1 MKMTFISSI
10 GEKTTKMEVVIEH
23 GKNDNVVWNVSSFDT
38 KTMTTDFDLF
48 EQINAY
54 WAQLSV
60 EKQDNIYILFR
71 EIRRAFDEIMD
82 SNMLTYHIKE
92 LITILYSYHQLEDI
106 KRWVLFKSNVFI
118 PSVLESEYVQNS
130 DRPGSREQT
139 YLRDDYVNLVCLS
152 LALRLMVPIWGEYIY
167 RTKQINGTTFKEYH
181 AYLLLS
187 NTELS
192 TCEANHKLKLYIESN
207 IPKELPKTAII
218 DGVSS
223 EDYPIWILGLI
234 TVRRVCIGDIRG
246 LDTTNPKLVSFLFKF
261 ISSKVKSSEGSF
273 AGIVTDKTSESSS
286 GSDEESGGSKFEGYK
301 IRQDITIG
309 DKAYLE
315 FVMNDIVTASLKV
328 CPELDLALLDRALVT
343 VKALENT
350 YLNIAQVTL
359 AKWVFKTIVSP
370 RAFAYFNK
378 LTVLKALAA
387 TQAILWQWDYKDLS
401 LLVTANPI
409 PGGDSIRV
417 TNSDMK
423 KYIADLTLL
432 YPYHKQTNNKTK
444 SKIVNHAANAIEL
457 LVDKFTENDWMITAD
472 IALVTEV
479 LGDRPSL
486 KLVLPANIHAR
497 LASLIT
503 DKLTK
508 LSPSYPKLEISSF

>member
-1 MKMTFISSI
+1 MRMLFISSI

-23 GKNDNVVWNVSSFDT
+23 TNKENVVWNVSSFDT

-54 WAQLSV
+54 WAQLSTD
-60 EKQDNIYILFR
+60 KQDEIYNLFR

-82 SNMLTYHIKE
+82 RNMLTYHIKE
-92 LITILYSYHQLEDI
+92 LITMLYSYHQLEDI
-106 KRWVLFKSNVFI
+106 KRWVLFKSNIFI
-118 PSVLESEYVQNS
+118 PSVLESEYVQDS
-130 DRPGSREQT
+130 DRPGSRDQT
-139 YLRDDYVNLVCLS
+139 YLREDYVNLVCFS

-167 RTKQINGTTFKEYH
+167 RTKQEAGTTFKEYY

-187 NTELS
+187 NTELA

-286 GSDEESGGSKFEGYK
+286 TADEESGGSKFEGYK

-315 FVMNDIVTASLKV
+315 FVMNNIHSAALKIH
-328 CPELDLALLDRALVT
+328 PGLDVAMLDRALET

-350 YLNIAQVTL
+350 QLNIAQVTL
-359 AKWVFKTIVSP
+359 AKWVFKSIVSP
-370 RAFAYFNK
+370 RAFAYFSK
-378 LTVLKALAA
+378 LTVLKAIAA
-387 TQAILWQWDYKDLS
+387 TQVILWQWDYKDLS
-401 LLVTANPI
+401 LLVSSI
-409 PGGDSIRV
+409 PTTGGDSIRV

-423 KYIADLTLL
+423 KYLTDLTLL

-444 SKIVNHAANAIEL
+444 SKIVNHAAYAIEL
-457 LVDKFTENDWMITAD
+457 LVDKFTENDWLITTD
-472 IALVTEV
+472 INLVTEV
-479 LGDRPSL
+479 LGDRPIL
-486 KLVLPANIHAR
+486 RLTLPANLHAR

-508 LSPSYPKLEISSF
+508 LSPSYPKLATSSF